1 MRCRWKEAFPPQ
13 NPSTSQSCKKSRYH
27 AVHFSP
33 TIVTQ
38 ILITETWQWC
48 HIIEDRPTS
57 DVRVIFLV
65 PPSRFYHKSTSYTV
79 HPIWYLKILLR
90 LRASYHHNTIEFAY
104 CLRWYLRR
112 GTTYMYSSL
121 GCTLLA
127 SMNHPIHLKHTY
139 DMHKKY
145 RVLLPPTQTLYC
157 VPTNPTTF
165 ETTPNDRDNNIYEI
179 CTVLAHWCTSVVWSV
194 SIRMREIFRLVTI
207 VI

>member
-1 MRCRWKEAFPPQ
+1 MFGWFFWYHHRGFI
-13 NPSTSQSCKKSRYH
+13 TS
-27 AVHFSP
+27 
-33 TIVTQ
+33 
-38 ILITETWQWC
+38 
-48 HIIEDRPTS
+48 
-57 DVRVIFLV
+57 
-65 PPSRFYHKSTSYTV
+65 
-79 HPIWYLKILLR
+79 LR
-90 LRASYHHNTIEFAY
+90 LIRCIRYDIKKYYSAY
-104 CLRWYLRR
+104 VHRIIAIRLNLRCYLRR

-139 DMHKKY
+139 DKHKKY

-194 SIRMREIFRLVTI
+194 SIRMREIFRLVTHI
-207 VI
+207 TINLAMKNGRLKIQQYTLKWGMEYIMQQ